1 MSIDAND
8 LKQLGNTNVKIP
20 AIGLGT
26 WGIGGTFSPD
36 YSRDDYW
43 IKLIRDAINVGVRM
57 IDTAEMYGAG
67 HAEELVGESIKG
79 FDREELFIITKVL
92 PNNLSYDRVISAA
105 KKSLARLKTKY
116 IDLYLIH
123 WYVHGMPLRDVMRAL
138 EKLVNDG
145 LVRFI
150 GISNF
155 SVREMEEARSYLSY
169 TDIVANQVK
178 YSIADRS
185 IERDILPYAQRE
197 KITIIAYTPLEH
209 GRLARNK
216 ILAEIG
222 KKYNKTAAQVALN
235 WLISKPRVV
244 TIPKAG
250 SIEHVKENLGA
261 MGWRLSR
268 DDIEYLDREFH

>member
-1 MSIDAND
+1 MSIDASD
-8 LKQLGNTNVKIP
+8 LKQLGNTSVKIP

-178 YSIADRS
+178 YSIADRG